1 MGYSGIITGANTLL
15 LLLQHCSLLRQNV
28 ESCPLDSLFVM
39 TPSSSIRWWKHM
51 PSAEIELRSHNLQ
64 NCLLY
69 RKSLDLVFLLL
80 EHRIL
85 QYTMTLFLPFRYH
98 RPTNKQRWAE
108 HFNRYRRRRLAPH
121 PLLLQLSCRLLINCI
136 ISAAS
141 CYVFLHRNSSFIE
154 LDIHMKTIWNICLT
168 CKTASSVCNQGTGTF
183 FCAQR
188 DATIL
193 HLPYIRQP
201 PTTFDIGYPRPTTTQ
216 PPSPRDD

>member
-1 MGYSGIITGANTLL
+1 MLIHY
-15 LLLQHCSLLRQNV
+15 LLQHCSLLRQNF
-28 ESCPLDSLFVM
+28 ESCPLDSLFVI
-39 TPSSSIRWWKHM
+39 TPSSSIRWWNTCQAQRLSFVRITYKTVYC
-51 PSAEIELRSHNLQ
+51 IVN
-64 NCLLY
+64 

-80 EHRIL
+80 KHRIL

-141 CYVFLHRNSSFIE
+141 CYVFLHRNNSFIE

-201 PTTFDIGYPRPTTTQ
+201 PTTLVIHGRQLLSAIPPRWLRVQ
-216 PPSPRDD
+216 W